1 MGLGGKNLYHKD
13 PYTPITLV
21 ILTVFIFFR
30 THFGQYKIGQ
40 YKKGKLAHRFDNF
53 KYQDTLD
60 EAVTYIKIYVY

>member
-30 THFGQYKIGQ
+30 THFGQYK
-40 YKKGKLAHRFDNF
+40 KGKLAHRFGSF

>member
-30 THFGQYKIGQ
+30 IYFGQYK
-40 YKKGKLAHRFDNF
+40 KRKLAHRFHNF

>member
-1 MGLGGKNLYHKD
+1 MGLRGKNLYHKD

-30 THFGQYKIGQ
+30 THFGQYK
-40 YKKGKLAHRFDNF
+40 KRKLAHRFHNF

>member
-30 THFGQYKIGQ
+30 THFGQYK
-40 YKKGKLAHRFDNF
+40 KRKLAHRFHNF